1 MSATSLKS
9 FKTAFDGR
17 LKDVHLCLDA
27 VKGPNAHEQLRNA
40 LIQLNELRQLTKDYE
55 LEVPKDPEARS
66 LLRECNKTINSVK
79 NAYAEKEAFVQRQ
92 TEREVLGDDA
102 DDDLD
107 EETGAGKVAQ
117 HNRML
122 NEGRKHLGRA
132 LDYAGNTSVE
142 LERQKEKLQKARQ
155 TVGEDPT
162 PERTHH
168 RRPRRLGSTRRGPAA
183 HPQQEQT
190 SLLRRPRIRV
200 FLPVLYCNYQAFDV
214 RPKINKKWSL

>member
-27 VKGPNAHEQLRNA
+27 VKGPNAQDQLRNA
-40 LIQLNELRQLTKDYE
+40 LVQLNELRQLTKDYE

-66 LLRECNKTINSVK
+66 VLRECNKTINSVK

-92 TEREVLGDDA
+92 TEREVLGEEGDE
-102 DDDLD
+102 DLD

-122 NEGRKHLGRA
+122 NESRKHLGRA
-132 LDYAGNTSVE
+132 IDYAGSTSVE

-155 TVGEDPT
+155 TVRNAST
-162 PERTHH
+162 TERTHH
-168 RRPRRLGSTRRGPAA
+168 RRPRCVGCTRRSSST
-183 HPQQEQT
+183 HPQQEQAR
-190 SLLRRPRIRV
+190 LLRSSWIRV
-200 FLPVLYCNYQAFDV
+200 FLPVLYCNSQAFDV
-214 RPKINKKWSL
+214 SPKINKKWSL